1 MIMNKTIKLLMLS
14 DIFVVT
20 GFGLIDPIL
29 AIFIKDNLIGGTIFS
44 AGLASMIF
52 LLTKSIVQLP
62 FSKHVDKTD
71 DKTKWLI
78 LGTLLISLVPFIY
91 IFSSRMEYIYLA
103 QLIHGIGSGLAYPA
117 WLGIWSINLD
127 RKQES
132 FEWSLYST
140 LTGLGTAA
148 TAGVGAAIAQF
159 IGFTFTFVLVG
170 VMSLIGCVVLLWLN
184 KKSKRAEPSFIDE
197 ITAGKTGKD
206 KEFLER

>member
-1 MIMNKTIKLLMLS
+1 MIS
-14 DIFVVT
+14 DIFVLT

-52 LLTKSIVQLP
+52 FLTKSIIQLP
-62 FSKHVDKTD
+62 FSRHVDKTEN
-71 DKTKWLI
+71 KTRWLI
-78 LGTLLISLVPFIY
+78 LGTLLISIVPFIY
-91 IFSSRMEYIYLA
+91 IFTSGIKMIYLA
-103 QLIHGIGSGLAYPA
+103 QLIHGIGSGLAYPT
-117 WLGIWSINLD
+117 WLGLWSINLD

-148 TAGVGAAIAQF
+148 TAAVGAAIAQF
-159 IGFTFTFVLVG
+159 VGFKFTFALVG
-170 VMSLIGCVVLLWLN
+170 VMSLIGCFILLWLN
-184 KKSKRAEPSFIDE
+184 EKNKRIDPSLLDE
-197 ITAGKTGKD
+197 KITERTGRD

>member
-1 MIMNKTIKLLMLS
+1 MNRTIKLLMLS
-14 DIFVVT
+14 DIFVLT

-62 FSKHVDKTD
+62 FSKHVDRTKNKTI
-71 DKTKWLI
+71 WLI
-78 LGTLLISLVPFIY
+78 LGTLLIAIVPFIY
-91 IFSSRMEYIYLA
+91 IFTSGIKMIYLA
-103 QLIHGIGSGLAYPA
+103 QLIHGLGSGLAYPT
-117 WLGIWSINLD
+117 WLGLWSINLD

-148 TAGVGAAIAQF
+148 TAAAGAAIAYF
-159 IGFTFTFVLVG
+159 IGFKFTFAIVG
-170 VMSLIGCVVLLWLN
+170 VMSLIGCIVLLWLN
-184 KKSKRAEPSFIDE
+184 EKNKKGNPSFLNKI
-197 ITAGKTGKD
+197 ITKKTGRD

>member
-1 MIMNKTIKLLMLS
+1 MNRTIKLLMIS
-14 DIFVVT
+14 DIFVLT

-52 LLTKSIVQLP
+52 FLTKSIIQLP
-62 FSKHVDKTD
+62 FSRHVDKTEN
-71 DKTKWLI
+71 KTRWLI
-78 LGTLLISLVPFIY
+78 LGTLLISIVPFIY
-91 IFSSRMEYIYLA
+91 IFTSGIKMIYLA
-103 QLIHGIGSGLAYPA
+103 QLIHGIGSGLAYPT
-117 WLGIWSINLD
+117 WLGLWSINLD

-148 TAGVGAAIAQF
+148 TAAVGAAIAQF
-159 IGFTFTFVLVG
+159 VGFKFTFALVG
-170 VMSLIGCVVLLWLN
+170 VMSLIGCFILLWLN
-184 KKSKRAEPSFIDE
+184 EKNKRIDPSLLDE
-197 ITAGKTGKD
+197 KITERTGRD